1 MALPLRLRP
10 CPAMTPSL
18 HILWRDEHM
27 VAVYKPAGWLVH
39 RTGLDAGETR
49 FVMQTL
55 RDQLGQHVYPVHRL
69 DKGTCGVLVM
79 ALHSDAARALS
90 QAFEHHATHK
100 RYLAMVRGWA
110 PEAIDVDHALRPDDA
125 PPDAAVQ
132 DAHTRFRRL
141 KQATLHEA
149 SDAQFAS
156 TRVSLVE
163 ATPTTGRRHQI
174 RRHLKHLAHPIIGDA
189 THGKGPINRWWAERL
204 GQQRLWLHAWQLSVP
219 HPVTGVAMAFD
230 SGLAWPGPGV
240 WGSNL
245 SAIAAH
251 DGLHASPCADWQHLF
266 TRLAW
271 EDAPEAHTPPDCT
284 PMHSPK
290 RLGPGS

>member
-1 MALPLRLRP
+1 MWSTIRAFPHTFAHTTL
-10 CPAMTPSL
+10 PSL

-55 RDQLGQHVYPVHRL
+55 RDQLGQHVFPVHRL

-90 QAFEHHATHK
+90 QAFEHGATHK

-110 PEAIDVDHALRPDDA
+110 PGAIEVDHALRPDDA

-132 DAHTRFRRL
+132 EAHTRFRRL
-141 KQATLHEA
+141 AQLTLPEA
-149 SDAQFAS
+149 SDARFAS
-156 TRVSLVE
+156 TRASLVE
-163 ATPTTGRRHQI
+163 AMPTTGRRHQI

-204 GQQRLWLHAWQLSVP
+204 GQQRLWLHAWQLTVP
-219 HPVTGVAMAFD
+219 HPVSGVVMVFD
-230 SGLAWPGPGV
+230 SGLRWLSPGGWNTGQHTAEEANAGP
-240 WGSNL
+240 S
-245 SAIAAH
+245 
-251 DGLHASPCADWQHLF
+251 ADWQHLLVRLPWEESAAASAAV
-266 TRLAW
+266 TRSA
-271 EDAPEAHTPPDCT
+271 
-284 PMHSPK
+284 
-290 RLGPGS
+290 